1 MVSMGIITEKIAE
14 IKEEM
19 KLAGLWKKQMPAWV
33 KDYAEKNITTGHNF
47 AEWLQF
53 VYLPNAMQLENMGRM
68 GTGNHI
74 VPQAMHYFGT
84 DVKKGKLLQLLIELD
99 SLL

>member
-1 MVSMGIITEKIAE
+1 MSAVADKVTELKT
-14 IKEEM
+14 EM
-19 KLAGLWKKQMPAWV
+19 KRIGLWKKKVPYWV
-33 KDYAEKNITTGHNF
+33 NEYSKQSIKTQQDF

-53 VYLPNAMQLENMGRM
+53 VYLPNMMQLENRSGR
-68 GTGNHI
+68 GAEKFI
-74 VPQAMHYFGT
+74 VPQAIQFFGD